1 MKKKRNVRTI
11 VDFCVILILVLV
23 MVYGGLQIL
32 ESTVFHNNQDTETS
46 ISSKTITR
54 NGVDYFPR
62 QDIKVMLVLGIDE
75 FGPVEAS
82 EINSND
88 GLADY
93 IMLVIFDETNENIR
107 ILNLNRDTMVQIP
120 VLGIGGRPA
129 GTNYGQL
136 ALSHTYGI
144 GLEDSCENTRKTVSD
159 LLYNLSID
167 YYLAMHMDAIP
178 ILNDA
183 VGGVTVTVTDD
194 FSAVDPEITQGEFT
208 LRGDQAITFVRSRRD
223 VANQMNL
230 SRMERHR
237 AYAEG
242 FMDALSAKLEDGSTF
257 ILSAYEQ
264 IQPYIVTDCSVTA
277 LSGMLERYSDYEVV
291 EIISPE
297 GENVMGKQYY
307 EFYLDEDALDA
318 LILRLFYMPK
328 N

>member
-23 MVYGGLQIL
+23 MVYGGLRIL
-32 ESTVFHNNQDTETS
+32 ESTVFHNNQDAETP

-54 NGVDYFPR
+54 NGIDYFPR

-93 IMLVIFDETNENIR
+93 IMLVIFDETNENIH
-107 ILNLNRDTMVQIP
+107 ILNLNRDTMVQMP

-136 ALSHTYGI
+136 ALSHTYGV
-144 GLEDSCENTRKTVSD
+144 GLEDSCENSRKSVSE

-242 FMDALSAKLEDGSTF
+242 FMDALSTKLEDGSTF

-264 IQPYIVTDCSVTA
+264 IQPYIVTDCSVNA

-297 GENVMGKQYY
+297 GENVMGEQYY

-318 LILRLFYMPK
+318 LILRLFYSAK
-328 N
+328 D